1 MISTRLTLEDFVVG
15 HTWSGIPA
23 VTRID
28 TPEGGVAGPPDTAL
42 ATVEMVWVKLGGGT
56 EETFTLSSAG
66 ASPKI
71 TISNAGNWEFTIPKA
86 ILPLATAG
94 RWEWLISGTGADGT
108 KDPLLSGVVTVH
120 AAP

>member
-23 VTRID
+23 IIRVD
-28 TPEGGVAGPPDTAL
+28 TPEGGVAGPPASAL
-42 ATVEMVWVKLGGGT
+42 ALMEMVWKKLGTGVD
-56 EETFTLSSAG
+56 ETFTLSSSG
-66 ASPKI
+66 ASPAI
-71 TISNAGNWEFTIPKA
+71 TITTAATWESTIPKA

>member
-23 VTRID
+23 VTRVD
-28 TPEGGVAGPPDTAL
+28 TPEGGVAGNPASPLAL
-42 ATVEMVWVKLGGGT
+42 VEMVWKKLGTGS
-56 EETFTLSSAG
+56 EETFTLTSAG
-66 ASPKI
+66 LTPNI
-71 TISNAGNWEFTIPKA
+71 TITTAATWEHTIPKA

-94 RWEWLISGTGADGT
+94 KWEWLLSGTAVDGS